1 MRIDFNMRPTLPGSR
16 RGGFSKTA
24 WSGPG
29 HGEARGHG
37 SGYAAAAIGAR
48 RFAHDLAERSTER
61 AQAGEADV
69 EADVGHAPGR
79 LAQQEHRALD
89 TAALQVAVR
98 GLAER
103 RVERADEVRLGYDR
117 DPRQRGKVE
126 RLGVGAVHRVAG
138 AKHPPIAV
146 LHRLAH

>member
-1 MRIDFNMRPTLPGSR
+1 PLASAL
-16 RGGFSKTA
+16 GGGVAKSA
-24 WSGPG
+24 WSAPG
-29 HGEARGHG
+29 HGEARRNDP
-37 SGYAAAAIGAR
+37 GYAAAAIDAW

-61 AQAGEADV
+61 AQAGEADI
-69 EADVGHAPGR
+69 EADVGHAAGR

-98 GLAER
+98 GLPER

-117 DPRQRGKVE
+117 DPRQRGNVE